1 MRPPGDADIAERRD
15 LSASL
20 SSPVVSSCCSRF
32 LRSCSCIS
40 ARKSPRCCR
49 LGCAMIWGLKVHS
62 RFRSSS
68 CCCSSSARRRRRL
81 LSMLVYLNAIQL
93 LHTCCCCCC
102 CCCCQSCCAH
112 RSTALM
118 ATLGCNKWLQHVPA
132 TIHNL
137 RCHLFVPHLVRRVDL
152 RLKRALCN
160 KPLAAGVRRWSIKM
174 PYLVPAA
181 LPAALRAFAAS
192 QSASLSSR
200 YAICLGCRPANLAR
214 TLQHLLL
221 VPVL

>member
-15 LSASL
+15 LRASL

-40 ARKSPRCCR
+40 ARNSPRCCM
-49 LGCAMIWGLKVHS
+49 LGCALIWGLKVHC
-62 RFRSSS
+62 RCRSSS

-81 LSMLVYLNAIQL
+81 LSMLVYLQGIQL
-93 LHTCCCCCC
+93 LHTSCCCCCYC
-102 CCCCQSCCAH
+102 CCAH

-118 ATLGCNKWLQHVPA
+118 ATLGCNKWLQNAPA
-132 TIHNL
+132 KIRNL

-160 KPLAAGVRRWSIKM
+160 KPSAAGVRRWSIKM
-174 PYLVPAA
+174 PDLVPAA
-181 LPAALRAFAAS
+181 LPAAPRVFAAC

-200 YAICLGCRPANLAR
+200 YAICVGCGLANLAR

-221 VPVL
+221 VPIL